1 METKYNGNIEEINKK
16 LTTVIQTSESI
27 EEQYQTLKEII
38 DENGS
43 DLQTI
48 TTYIRKTAKGI
59 EVGELEANVKT
70 LMAPSYFA
78 ILFNDEEVMKLEQN
92 LLTIERIKAL
102 SVFQLGD
109 AIFTTKANGFD
120 ITWGGQ

>member
-1 METKYNGNIEEINKK
+1 MEILRKSIR
-16 LTTVIQTSESI
+16 VIQTSESI

-38 DENGS
+38 DENDS